1 MRIDNFWCAY
11 YFGDMAWQ
19 VFAQL
24 MLYNNG
30 RLKERRKYLR
40 NFATEAE
47 QRLWFA
53 LRKRNLGGYKFRR
66 QYGIGRFIVDF
77 FCPERRLVVEV
88 DGAQHFE
95 PAQLQYDAERTAHLN
110 THDIRVVRVT
120 NAEVMNEM
128 EAILEKILEVATT
141 PLA

>member
-1 MRIDNFWCAY
+1 
-11 YFGDMAWQ
+11 
-19 VFAQL
+19 
-24 MLYNNG
+24 MLYNET
-30 RLKERRKYLR
+30 RFLRRRRNLR

-53 LRKRNLGGYKFRR
+53 LRKRNLGGLKFRR
-66 QYGIGRFIVDF
+66 QYGVGRNIVDF
-77 FCPERRLVVEV
+77 YCPERRLAVEV
-88 DGAQHFE
+88 DGAQHCE
-95 PAQLQYDAERTAHLN
+95 PEKLKSDQERTAYLH

-128 EAILEKILEVATT
+128 EAVLEKILEVATT